1 MRILQPRPDVL
12 APLPRGTKASRRLN
26 PGYDQLVSGYRFRAT
41 TPYQM
46 DASQMELEAFYKIS
60 IRQYASVGG
69 ETVLRWAFKT
79 RSARDRF
86 VHAYG
91 PKGARRA

>member
-1 MRILQPRPDVL
+1 MRILQPRNPLD
-12 APLPRGTKASRRLN
+12 PLPRGTKASRRLN
-26 PGYDQLVSGYRFRAT
+26 PSYDQLVSGYRFRAT

-46 DASQMELEAFYKIS
+46 NAGGMELEAFYKVS
-60 IRQYASVGG
+60 IRKYDSVGG

-86 VHAYG
+86 VHTYG

>member
-1 MRILQPRPDVL
+1 
-12 APLPRGTKASRRLN
+12 
-26 PGYDQLVSGYRFRAT
+26 
-41 TPYQM
+41 
-46 DASQMELEAFYKIS
+46 MELEAFYKIS